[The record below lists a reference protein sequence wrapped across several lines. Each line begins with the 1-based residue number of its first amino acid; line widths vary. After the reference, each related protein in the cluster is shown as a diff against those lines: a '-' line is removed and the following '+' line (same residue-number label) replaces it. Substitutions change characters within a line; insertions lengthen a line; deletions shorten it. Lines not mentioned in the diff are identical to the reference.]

1 MKSPV
6 PALSSVIRAIGVS
19 IRHPLYHHHRMTGEQ
34 DLSVAQP
41 RYLLELKIA
50 LKVRGL
56 LKVDLIERS
65 NSARAW

>member
-19 IRHPLYHHHRMTGEQ
+19 IRHPLYHHHRMHGEH

-41 RYLLELKIA
+41 RYLLDDK
-50 LKVRGL
+50 
-56 LKVDLIERS
+56 
-65 NSARAW
+65 